1 MIGTFLQDL
10 RFTFRSLRRRPGF
23 LAVAVLTLALGIG
36 ANTAIFSVVHAV
48 LLSALPYPD
57 PDRLVAIWAS
67 RGTEKQILTAYTDVQ
82 DFRAR
87 SRSFVDIGV
96 VRGQSVNL
104 TGGDTPERVGGE
116 FVTAEMF
123 GVLGLKAARGRVFT
137 PEETRPGTEAA
148 VAVLSD
154 GMWRGRL
161 GADPNIVGRTLT
173 LNGRP
178 CVVIGVLGPGQQS
191 PFGAMIDVW
200 LPVTA
205 IPSGATNF
213 LRGQRNVWAVGRM
226 RPGVSVDDAQH
237 ELSAIAAGLSR
248 EYPAENAEIGVT
260 VLSLREQIAG
270 PLRPALLTLLAA
282 VILVL
287 LVACANVA
295 NLQLARALSRRSELS
310 LRAALGAGR
319 GRLFRQLFTE
329 TVVLSLIGGLA
340 GVWLA
345 VLAVDLLVKGF
356 PGGMPNDVPVAVN
369 LPVLL
374 FSLGVTLL
382 AALVSGLAPAWY
394 GLRASLAEGLKARG
408 IGSVFGRLDPRSAL
422 IVGELGLCVVLLVG
436 GGLLIRSLM
445 RMQEVHP
452 GFEPQR
458 VLTFQFRLP
467 SVKYQEP
474 EQMAAFFGQAV
485 ERVRQVPGVTSAG
498 LVSATPL
505 SGNWGSTGYVI
516 AGQAAPPPGQEPVA
530 QFSLVSDRYFKTMEI
545 PLLAGREFDPR
556 DRIASTPVV
565 IVNQEL
571 ARRAWP
577 GESPVGKLIKEA
589 DDSVW
594 LTVAGVVGNVRQGSL
609 GEETMPQ
616 LYRPVLQ
623 RPMLFSNVVARTAG
637 DPLAALPAIQK
648 AIWAVDRDQPMWAP
662 YSMEQ
667 LLDRSMSRLRFTM
680 VLLSVFAIVA
690 LVLAAVGVYGVIS
703 FIVTQRTREV
713 GIRIAVGATPSQAVA
728 PILHHGIRLIL
739 AATLLGGLA
748 ALAGTRLLR
757 DQLFALSPADPPTYT
772 AVALGLGLVAFLAC
786 WLPARRATRLDPML
800 SLRSE

>member
-1 MIGTFLQDL
+1 M
-10 RFTFRSLRRRPGF
+10 
-23 LAVAVLTLALGIG
+23 LTLALGIG

-48 LLSALPYPD
+48 LLSPLPYPD

-123 GVLGLKAARGRVFT
+123 GVLGLTAARGRVFT

-161 GADPNIVGRTLT
+161 GADPDIVGRTLT

-213 LRGQRNVWAVGRM
+213 LRGQRNVWAVGRL
-226 RPGVSVDDAQH
+226 RPGVAVGDAQR

-282 VILVL
+282 VVLVL

-356 PGGMPNDVPVAVN
+356 PGGMPNDVPVSVN

-408 IGSVFGRLDPRSAL
+408 IGSALGRLDPRSAL

-458 VLTFQFRLP
+458 LLTFQFRLP

-577 GESPVGKLIKEA
+577 GESPVGKLIKET

-637 DPLAALPAIQK
+637 DPLAALPAIQQ
-648 AIWAVDRDQPMWAP
+648 AIWTVDRDQPMWAP
-662 YSMEQ
+662 YTHGAAARPVHEPAP
-667 LLDRSMSRLRFTM
+667 LHHD
-680 VLLSVFAIVA
+680 
-690 LVLAAVGVYGVIS
+690 AAVGL
-703 FIVTQRTREV
+703 RAR
-713 GIRIAVGATPSQAVA
+713 GAGARRGRRLWRDLLHRDPADARGRHPDRGGRHAVA
-728 PILHHGIRLIL
+728 
-739 AATLLGGLA
+739 GGRA
-748 ALAGTRLLR
+748 DPPSR
-757 DQLFALSPADPPTYT
+757 DPADPRRHP
-772 AVALGLGLVAFLAC
+772 
-786 WLPARRATRLDPML
+786 PRRARRARGHPAPPRPA
-800 SLRSE
+800 LRPQSRRSADIHRGGARARTGGIPGLLAAGPSRHPSGSHAVPAVGVNR